1 MPGRKLL
8 LEGHFCRNVPQNR
21 GQIFEEYRI
30 HTKYDEFRISSKYS
44 YFRQVRGF
52 ISVVWL
58 IQYFHNVAGRYS

>member
-52 ISVVWL
+52 ISVV
-58 IQYFHNVAGRYS
+58 